1 MNRLVLIG
9 NGFDL
14 AHGLKTS
21 YADFIDWYWKDWGRR
36 LLHGLNRTEDDGLCS
51 FKIKDN
57 IEVINWASVFQGWYY
72 KRENPLIPWDVNDV
86 ISLAKQDRKLCDF
99 KMSPFFERIQNSIE
113 TKGWVDIEN
122 EYYQLLEHYSLENYS
137 AIEIKRLNNQLQFL
151 QELLTEYLTIINQ
164 QETPIIDNI
173 RRKIYEPI
181 KKFDISVEST
191 KTLAEYIVWCNKQK
205 NEVWNSKLYYYGINP
220 ITSGYI
226 LDVEKFISDP
236 TSCTDYPKAYMLPER
251 IMLLNFNYT
260 KTARKYL
267 KQDCDIFSHNHIHGM
282 LESPDSMIFGY
293 GDEFEGRYKRL
304 QNLNN
309 NECLTNIK
317 TIRYLESENYR
328 KVLAFIESAS
338 FQVYVMGH
346 SCGNS
351 DRTLLNTMF
360 EHKNCISIK
369 PYYYKKEDGTDNYLE
384 LVQNIS
390 RNFTDMKLMRDRVV
404 NKTYCETLL

>member
-14 AHGLKTS
+14 AHDLKTS
-21 YADFIDWYWKDWGRR
+21 YADFIYWYWKRR
-36 LLHGLNRTEDDGLCS
+36 ITGLYDVESNSSDDSLCTL
-51 FKIKDN
+51 
-57 IEVINWASVFQGWYY
+57 EVIGETWSIFYFYNSISINRAEGKELYQYINKHKDKF
-72 KRENPLIPWDVNDV
+72 V
-86 ISLAKQDRKLCDF
+86 IRHTS
-99 KMSPFFERIQNSIE
+99 FFANIHQSIE

-122 EYYQLLEHYSLENYS
+122 EYYKLLEHYSLENYS
-137 AIEIKRLNNQLQFL
+137 AKGIEMLNGQLQYI
-151 QELLTEYLTIINQ
+151 QELLTEYLSIINQ
-164 QETPIIDNI
+164 EETPIIENI

-181 KKFDISVEST
+181 NKFDISIEST

-205 NEVWNSKLYYYGINP
+205 NDVWDLKLYYYGINP

-226 LDVEKFISDP
+226 HDVEKFKSEP
-236 TSCTDYPKAYMLPER
+236 TNNAKYPKAYMLPER

-267 KQDCDIFSHNHIHGM
+267 MQDCDIFSFNHIHGV

-293 GDEFEGRYKRL
+293 GDEFEDKYKKL

-317 TIRYLESENYR
+317 TIRYQESDNYR
-328 KVLAFIESAS
+328 KVLAFIESAP

-351 DRTLLNTMF
+351 DRTLLNTIF

-369 PYYYKKEDGTDNYLE
+369 PYYYKKKDGTYSYIE

-404 NKTYCETLL
+404 NKTYCETLTD